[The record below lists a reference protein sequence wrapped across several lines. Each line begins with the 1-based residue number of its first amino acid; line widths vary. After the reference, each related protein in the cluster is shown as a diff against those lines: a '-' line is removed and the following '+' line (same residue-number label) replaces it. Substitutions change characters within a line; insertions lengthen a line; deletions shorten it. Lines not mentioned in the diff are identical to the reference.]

1 MKIYLANNFHKIDFS
16 WQIIWATI
24 SIRIL
29 VSWFAEVQEARG
41 CAVDLFTF
49 APRTSPTGGHT
60 AYSVSHSAVHT
71 PHPPHPHP
79 NPTTPPPSSYPFTQ
93 GKPNTHTVCCTST
106 PVYKLHTAHCTYN
119 TSLYFK
125 SINQESTKRTN
136 PILHLEPPSETPY
149 FTLCRESAT
158 YVSGLVHN

>member
-1 MKIYLANNFHKIDFS
+1 MRKCRRQGAARLTCSPSPPAHLPQEGTLHTRS
-16 WQIIWATI
+16 AT
-24 SIRIL
+24 L
-29 VSWFAEVQEARG
+29 
-41 CAVDLFTF
+41 
-49 APRTSPTGGHT
+49 
-60 AYSVSHSAVHT
+60 HT

-119 TSLYFK
+119 TSLAAPFRSGQVNTGWFAQTQNFK

-136 PILHLEPPSETPY
+136 PILCLEPPSETPY